1 MVVVTDLG
9 REDFKRNKTNDTM
22 KSIKACNPI
31 MESERVSEKNRRIT
45 MFKRVNNGSHSA
57 CVLDVVGKRG

>member
-9 REDFKRNKTNDTM
+9 REDFIRNKTNDTM

-45 MFKRVNNGSHSA
+45 MFKRVNNGSNSA
-57 CVLDVVGKRG
+57 CVRNVVRKRG